1 MQPLGQ
7 IFKDLKMYWQKLNII
22 FLIMVS
28 LEYNH
33 LKLNYGVFATLEWA
47 FMSTDE
53 QVCHVN
59 SIMLVYLKKNQGN
72 PLTQNHSEK

>member
-33 LKLNYGVFATLEWA
+33 LKLNCGVFATLE
-47 FMSTDE
+47 
-53 QVCHVN
+53 
-59 SIMLVYLKKNQGN
+59 
-72 PLTQNHSEK
+72 